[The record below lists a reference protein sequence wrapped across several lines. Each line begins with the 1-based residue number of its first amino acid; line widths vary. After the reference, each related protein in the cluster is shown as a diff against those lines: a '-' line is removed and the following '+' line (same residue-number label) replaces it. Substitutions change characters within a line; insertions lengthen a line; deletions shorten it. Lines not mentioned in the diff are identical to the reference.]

1 MLGGNMKRCLAIIVM
16 IVMTVAVFAA
26 EQPTPIVG
34 DGSAVDT
41 VKAFI
46 NLTNP
51 ETHFVRVGFST
62 TDVSVDV
69 NGELS
74 NITKVSGD
82 GIELT
87 VDHGTGLASN
97 DHTNGSLYLYGL
109 FYIDDKCGIKLSATA
124 LQGYNEG
131 GATVANDFIGFKV
144 TSTEKESV
152 SLTVADTNTD
162 SNYAV
167 SGFFIENE
175 AGANGV
181 PKKHFDSIPLTIATT
196 ESVANATETTVEYK
210 TVITATI
217 TAN

>member
-1 MLGGNMKRCLAIIVM
+1 MKRCLAIIVM

-26 EQPTPIVG
+26 EQPTAIVA

-62 TDVSVDV
+62 TDVSEDV

-74 NITKVSGD
+74 NITEVIGA

-97 DHTNGSLYLYGL
+97 NHEGGTLYLYGL

-124 LQGYNEG
+124 LQGQNSASVGVDDY
-131 GATVANDFIGFKV
+131 IGFTV
-144 TSTEKESV
+144 TSTEALGKSLNVTESNYG
-152 SLTVADTNTD
+152 DD
-162 SNYAV
+162 YAV
-167 SGFFIENE
+167 SGEYFIENE
-175 AGANGV
+175 AGSNGV
-181 PKKHFDSIPLTIATT
+181 PIKKFDSIPLTIKTT
-196 ESVANATETTVEYK
+196 ESVANASKTTVRYE

>member
-1 MLGGNMKRCLAIIVM
+1 MKRCLAIIVM

-26 EQPTPIVG
+26 GQPTPIVN

-62 TDVSVDV
+62 TDVSEDV

-74 NITKVSGD
+74 NITEGED

-97 DHTNGSLYLYGL
+97 SSEPLYLYGL

-124 LQGYNEG
+124 LQGQNSASVGVDDY
-131 GATVANDFIGFKV
+131 IGFTV
-144 TSTEKESV
+144 TSTKASGK
-152 SLTVADTNTD
+152 SLNVTK
-162 SNYAV
+162 SNYGDDYAV
-167 SGFFIENE
+167 SGEYFIENE
-175 AGANGV
+175 AGSNGV
-181 PKKHFDSIPLTIATT
+181 PIKKFASIPLTIKTT
-196 ESVANATETTVEYK
+196 ESVANASKTTVRYE